1 MKEQGIIALMGSGE
15 LTSSMVEVHKNL
27 IARLGPA
34 SSAVFLDT
42 PAGFQPNADQIAA
55 GAVDYFRKHVLWPM
69 TVVSYKSH
77 DHVTDVEMVLLLKKL
92 GNSGYILMGPGSP
105 TYTIEQLRPTPIPAI
120 LREHVRNGGC
130 LVAASAAALTMGRFT
145 LPVYEIYKVGQSL
158 HWLEGLNILTHFG
171 INLSVI
177 PHWNNSDGGNHDT
190 NRCFVGRD
198 RFARLLQLLKEPA
211 AILGLDEHTACILD
225 LAAEVFEVRGKG
237 EVVLLQGSLE
247 QRFRPGQNYP
257 LNLLRAAA
265 QANPADKI
273 SEDAGNTGDF
283 WQELQALHDRCLLA
297 HKAQEELAAV
307 RVLLELD
314 RKLWES
320 RSTQTDMVEQGRQL
334 FRELLLT
341 VGTAA
346 HPEEQEQRPVPGQV
360 IDALVAARQRFR
372 KERNWAAADVLREAF
387 ASAGI
392 VIEDSE
398 AGSRWSRDAG
408 RTN

>member
-1 MKEQGIIALMGSGE
+1 M
-15 LTSSMVEVHKNL
+15 
-27 IARLGPA
+27 
-34 SSAVFLDT
+34 
-42 PAGFQPNADQIAA
+42 
-55 GAVDYFRKHVLWPM
+55 
-69 TVVSYKSH
+69 
-77 DHVTDVEMVLLLKKL
+77 
-92 GNSGYILMGPGSP
+92 
-105 TYTIEQLRPTPIPAI
+105 
-120 LREHVRNGGC
+120 
-130 LVAASAAALTMGRFT
+130 TMGRFT

-158 HWLEGLNILTHFG
+158 HWLEGLNILAHFG

-198 RFARLLQLLKEPA
+198 RFAKLLQLLKEPA

-225 LAAEVFEVRGKG
+225 LAGEVFEVRGKG

-247 QRFRPGQNYP
+247 QRFRPGQSYP
-257 LNLLRAAA
+257 LDLLRAAA
-265 QANPADKI
+265 QANPADNI
-273 SEDAGNTGDF
+273 SADAGNTGDF

-341 VGTAA
+341 VGTSAR
-346 HPEEQEQRPVPGQV
+346 PEEQVQRPVPGQV

-408 RTN
+408 CRN